1 MLNPHKSFTCKTKKA
16 KCFYKL
22 IFKRKGFINKMDRA
36 TMMYTDLAIEI
47 QEECRGDQG
56 EIPGVVLEKYEDGN
70 HTSTSLVDVT
80 KIEIKTAEGAARM
93 GRPIGTYLTI
103 EPKEESAEI
112 QKKSQREKGKKEAI
126 QSNTDLS
133 NILAS
138 YIQLLIPQT
147 AHSILVVGLGN
158 ASMTADALG
167 PRTIEK
173 MAQSGMA
180 SYAFMIIP
188 GVFAQTGMESSEIIK
203 GIVQRMEPDCI
214 ITIDALAAR
223 SAFRLG
229 RTVQLTDTGIRPGS
243 GVGNTR
249 KGINNDTMGIPV
261 IAIGI
266 PTVVS
271 AAAIVSDAMDALKH
285 IGYNESILGSIAML
299 DQEEYY
305 QLISEVFAPSLGD
318 LFVMSRNLDAELDR
332 MSSLLAGALE
342 NVIWNRLNKN
352 DKR

>member
-1 MLNPHKSFTCKTKKA
+1 MT
-16 KCFYKL
+16 
-22 IFKRKGFINKMDRA
+22 MDRA
-36 TMMYTDLAIEI
+36 TMMYTDLAVEI
-47 QEECRGDQG
+47 QEECRGDKG

-70 HTSTSLVDVT
+70 DTDMSGVDVT

-93 GRPIGTYLTI
+93 GRPIGTYLTLEI
-103 EPKEESAEI
+103 KEE
-112 QKKSQREKGKKEAI
+112 KEGEETVDP
-126 QSNTDLS
+126 SDL
-133 NILAS
+133 LAS
-138 YIQLLIPQT
+138 YLQTLIPKT
-147 AHSILVVGLGN
+147 AHSILTVGLGN

-167 PRTIEK
+167 PRTVEK

-180 SYAFMIIP
+180 SYASMMIP

-249 KGINNDTMGIPV
+249 KGINKDTMGVPV

-285 IGYNESILGSIAML
+285 IGYNESILGSVAML
-299 DQEEYY
+299 DQDEYY

-318 LFVMSRNLDAELDR
+318 LFVMSRNLDAELDC
-332 MSSLLAGALE
+332 MSSLLAKALE
-342 NVIWNRLNKN
+342 NVIRDHS
-352 DKR
+352 DK